1 MRASRILTGLVVASL
16 ALAPAL
22 AVAKAG
28 GGASMGSRG
37 ARTYSAPPST
47 NTAPSMAAPMD
58 RSMAPRTPGESIG
71 SPAGMPGRSSG
82 FMSGL
87 AGGLLGVGIGSMLFG
102 GGLFGGGGFGLTGLL
117 GLLIQGALLFF
128 VGRWLFRR
136 FAGQSAM
143 AGGPAPRMAQP
154 APMAMQQAAMQ
165 RAAMQGAGAG
175 GSMAVNKD
183 DYVAFEQLLQGIQA
197 AWSAQDTRSLANLAT
212 PEMAGYFAEQLAD
225 QASRGVV
232 NSVTH
237 VKLDQGDLSEAWNEG
252 ARDYA
257 TVAMK
262 FSALDVTRDRT
273 GRVVEG
279 DLALR
284 TMTTEL
290 WTFVRAR
297 GGRWILSAIQQ
308 VRS

>member
-47 NTAPSMAAPMD
+47 NTSPSMAAPME
-58 RSMAPRTPGESIG
+58 RSMAPRAPGESIG
-71 SPAGMPGRSSG
+71 SPAGMPGRSGG

-143 AGGPAPRMAQP
+143 AGGAAPRMAQA
-154 APMAMQQAAMQ
+154 APMAMQG
-165 RAAMQGAGAG
+165 AAMQGGGAG
-175 GSMAVNKD
+175 GAMAVNKD
-183 DYVAFEQLLQGIQA
+183 DYVAFEQLLQGVQA

-237 VKLDQGDLSEAWNEG
+237 VKLEQGDLSEAWNEG

>member
-1 MRASRILTGLVVASL
+1 
-16 ALAPAL
+16 
-22 AVAKAG
+22 
-28 GGASMGSRG
+28 MGS
-37 ARTYSAPPST
+37 
-47 NTAPSMAAPMD
+47 PM
-58 RSMAPRTPGESIG
+58 GV
-71 SPAGMPGRSSG
+71 PGRSGG

-87 AGGLLGVGIGSMLFG
+87 AGGLLGVGIGSLLFG
-102 GGLFGGGGFGLTGLL
+102 GGLFGGGGFGFTGLL

-128 VGRWLFRR
+128 AGRWLFRR
-136 FAGQSAM
+136 FAGQPAM
-143 AGGPAPRMAQP
+143 AGGPSPRLAV
-154 APMAMQQAAMQ
+154 PMAMQGAAVG
-165 RAAMQGAGAG
+165 GA
-175 GSMAVNKD
+175 MAVNKD
-183 DYVAFEQLLQGIQA
+183 DYVAFEQLLQGVQA
-197 AWSAQDTRSLANLAT
+197 AWSAQDTRALSTLAT

-237 VKLDQGDLSEAWNEG
+237 VKLEQGDLSEAWNEG

-290 WTFVRAR
+290 WTFVRAQ

>member
-1 MRASRILTGLVVASL
+1 MSRSRFLTGLVVATL
-16 ALAPAL
+16 ALSPGLAL
-22 AVAKAG
+22 AKAG
-28 GGASMGSRG
+28 GGSSFGSRG

-47 NTAPSMAAPMD
+47 NTAPSMAAPME
-58 RSMAPRTPGESIG
+58 RSMAPRAPTGDIGGPGFG
-71 SPAGMPGRSSG
+71 GAPRRSGG

-102 GGLFGGGGFGLTGLL
+102 GGMFGGGGFGLMSLFSLL
-117 GLLIQGALLFF
+117 LQGALLFF
-128 VGRWLFRR
+128 VARWLFRR
-136 FAGQSAM
+136 FAGPAM
-143 AGGPAPRMAQP
+143 AGGPAMRTAGP
-154 APMAMQQAAMQ
+154 APNVMP
-165 RAAMQGAGAG
+165 MQGAAAG
-175 GSMAVNKD
+175 GAVAVNKA
-183 DYVAFEQLLQGIQA
+183 DYVAFEQLLQGVQA
-197 AWSAQDTRSLANLAT
+197 AWTARDTNALSNLAS

-225 QASRGVV
+225 HASRGVI

-237 VKLDQGDLSEAWNEG
+237 VKLEQGDLSEAWSEG
-252 ARDYA
+252 ARNYA

-262 FSALDVTRDRT
+262 FSALDVTRDQA

-290 WTFVRAR
+290 WTFVRAS

-308 VRS
+308 VR

>member
-1 MRASRILTGLVVASL
+1 MRRPNILTALVVATL

-28 GGASMGSRG
+28 GGASFGSRG

-47 NTAPSMAAPMD
+47 NTAPSMASPME
-58 RSMAPRTPGESIG
+58 RSMAPRAPAGPVGDSIG
-71 SPAGMPGRSSG
+71 AVPQRRGG

-102 GGLFGGGGFGLTGLL
+102 GGMFGGGGGFGVMGFLS
-117 GLLIQGALLFF
+117 LLIQGALLFF
-128 VGRWLFRR
+128 LARWLFRR
-136 FAGQSAM
+136 FAGGLATAGAPAM
-143 AGGPAPRMAQP
+143 RMQAPGVVP
-154 APMAMQQAAMQ
+154 
-165 RAAMQGAGAG
+165 MQGAAVGGAL
-175 GSMAVNKD
+175 AVNKD
-183 DYVAFEQLLQGIQA
+183 DYTAFEQLLQGVQA
-197 AWSAQDTRSLANLAT
+197 AWSTRNTNALSNLAT

-225 QASRGVV
+225 QASRGVT

-237 VKLDQGDLSEAWNEG
+237 VKLEQGDLSEAWNEG
-252 ARDYA
+252 GRDYA

-262 FSALDVTRDRT
+262 FSALDVTRDQA
-273 GRVVEG
+273 GRVVDG

-308 VRS
+308 VR

>member
-1 MRASRILTGLVVASL
+1 MRRSRILTGLVVASL
-16 ALAPAL
+16 ALAPGLAL
-22 AVAKAG
+22 AKAG
-28 GGASMGSRG
+28 GGSSMGSRG

-47 NTAPSMAAPMD
+47 NTAPSTATPMD
-58 RSMAPRTPGESIG
+58 RSMAPRAPSAPVG
-71 SPAGMPGRSSG
+71 SPGFAGAPQRSGG

-102 GGLFGGGGFGLTGLL
+102 GGMFGGGGGGFGIVSLFSLL
-117 GLLIQGALLFF
+117 LQGALLFF
-128 VGRWLFRR
+128 VARWLFRR
-136 FAGQSAM
+136 FAGRPAT
-143 AGGPAPRMAQP
+143 AGG
-154 APMAMQQAAMQ
+154 AAMGM
-165 RAAMQGAGAG
+165 ASPTPNVIPMQGAVAG
-175 GSMAVNKD
+175 GAMAVNKA
-183 DYVAFEQLLQGIQA
+183 DYVAFEQLLQGVQA
-197 AWSAQDTRSLANLAT
+197 AWSSRDTNALANLAT

-237 VKLDQGDLSEAWNEG
+237 VKLEQGDLSESWNEG

-262 FSALDVTRDRT
+262 FSALDVTRDQT

-290 WTFVRAR
+290 WTFMRAS
-297 GGRWILSAIQQ
+297 GGGWILSAIQQ
-308 VRS
+308 VR